1 LNYKSIVYG
10 GIPDGLGEKEFFEG
24 YTIPRSKEIMRI
36 YRDMELVEQL
46 DSGKCSKPD
55 GTPRKLM
62 DVSKMKAQG
71 WEAKI
76 DLKEGIKETYK
87 WFLVNETDFKEVK
100 IN

>member
-1 LNYKSIVYG
+1 
-10 GIPDGLGEKEFFEG
+10 
-24 YTIPRSKEIMRI
+24 
-36 YRDMELVEQL
+36 
-46 DSGKCSKPD
+46 
-55 GTPRKLM
+55 M

>member
-46 DSGKCSKPD
+46 DSGKCI
-55 GTPRKLM
+55 T
-62 DVSKMKAQG
+62 
-71 WEAKI
+71 
-76 DLKEGIKETYK
+76 IKEKSSGIAPNQTEH
-87 WFLVNETDFKEVK
+87 LGS
-100 IN
+100 